1 MKLIKPNCEI
11 LSQENNLEGIYKQI
25 EIAGRTCYKSQD
37 KITEDSSIKF
47 VQMLIDRGHCYTG
60 ESEVL
65 TTNGWIKWKNYVKES
80 VAVVNLDL
88 TFKGFEKPKRVLKH
102 EYSGNFY
109 IYPELGLEVT
119 DGHHMYGMF
128 ANNSKE
134 RSSAFTPKLF
144 NVGETY
150 KDANKREK
158 TLGERFFRSA
168 TNCIFN
174 ISEEEINP
182 YYELIGFW
190 VGDGCVD
197 SSKSRLK
204 FHLKKERKIKYL
216 ESIIIKL
223 GWNFIKGKSNNYYI
237 ETPDKEEINIKF
249 NEMCFNNGFKT
260 IFETTNLIEIY
271 SIIQGL
277 INSDGSVEKTGT
289 TYTSTSRLVIDW
301 LLKNAPLVGYNI
313 IEGTV
318 NKQNIELGHNDAF
331 KVFLLKRNY
340 ILNND
345 SRKPDSIVHIV
356 SGIKTV
362 YCVTVSTG
370 LILVRGTNGRVSVC
384 GNCAMLEHGTV
395 YLIIAK
401 SEVKFNEYRFY
412 QKNKY
417 SKVFEDENH
426 FYITTNFRIIN
437 EYKREE
443 DLKYLTFPFKYHEK
457 RVAVKFI
464 CDRGIS
470 HELVRHR
477 VFSFA
482 QESTR
487 YCNYSKN
494 QFSNELT
501 FIIPCWI
508 LENEFFRDNDFSI
521 ETNIKDVFTG
531 GDYSDLYSYF
541 KILQEIENSY
551 FKLLDYKWQPQQAR
565 AVLPNS
571 LKTEIIMT
579 GFVSDWKHFFGLRC
593 AEAAHPQMRELAIPL
608 QEEFIKLNLI

>member
-1 MKLIKPNCEI
+1 MKLIKQNFEI

-25 EIAGRTCYKSQD
+25 EIAGRTCYKSED

-47 VQMLIDRGHCYTG
+47 VQMLIDRGHT
-60 ESEVL
+60 
-65 TTNGWIKWKNYVKES
+65 
-80 VAVVNLDL
+80 
-88 TFKGFEKPKRVLKH
+88 
-102 EYSGNFY
+102 
-109 IYPELGLEVT
+109 
-119 DGHHMYGMF
+119 
-128 ANNSKE
+128 
-134 RSSAFTPKLF
+134 
-144 NVGETY
+144 
-150 KDANKREK
+150 
-158 TLGERFFRSA
+158 
-168 TNCIFN
+168 
-174 ISEEEINP
+174 
-182 YYELIGFW
+182 
-190 VGDGCVD
+190 
-197 SSKSRLK
+197 
-204 FHLKKERKIKYL
+204 
-216 ESIIIKL
+216 
-223 GWNFIKGKSNNYYI
+223 
-237 ETPDKEEINIKF
+237 
-249 NEMCFNNGFKT
+249 
-260 IFETTNLIEIY
+260 
-271 SIIQGL
+271 
-277 INSDGSVEKTGT
+277 
-289 TYTSTSRLVIDW
+289 
-301 LLKNAPLVGYNI
+301 
-313 IEGTV
+313 
-318 NKQNIELGHNDAF
+318 
-331 KVFLLKRNY
+331 
-340 ILNND
+340 
-345 SRKPDSIVHIV
+345 
-356 SGIKTV
+356 
-362 YCVTVSTG
+362 
-370 LILVRGTNGRVSVC
+370 
-384 GNCAMLEHGTV
+384 AMLEHGTV

-426 FYITTNFRIIN
+426 FYITTNFRVIN

-457 RVAVKFI
+457 RVAVRFI
-464 CDRGIS
+464 CDRSIS

-494 QFSNELT
+494 QFGNELT

-565 AVLPNS
+565 AILPNS

-593 AEAAHPQMRELAIPL
+593 DKAAHPQMRELAIPL